1 MNVSMETKGEQLLVL
16 EHEAGVTLNE
26 VQRQAVLHTEGPML
40 LLATPGS
47 GKTTTLIM
55 KIGFLIQACH
65 IPAKRIKALTFS
77 RAAATHM
84 QERFQ
89 RFFPTLPTA
98 SFSTIHSL
106 AYEVV
111 RDYLHGQ
118 RRAYTMIEGSMD
130 EKINNNN
137 SNTKNNNN
145 DNKEIREYNHSPN
158 KMMILRQLYFEM
170 TEENLTEDQMEELT
184 TFISYVKNKM
194 LPMSQWATVKC
205 NVPHAYEVMKAY
217 EHYKQEQYPT
227 LLLDYDDMLVIA
239 YKVLDEDP
247 VLLRKYQAR
256 YDYVLTD
263 ESQDTSLLQYAIIE
277 QLVKEHLNLC
287 VVGDDD
293 QSIYSWRGAEPSYLL
308 QFKKKFPNC
317 KVLFMEQNYR
327 STSTIVQAAN
337 MFIKRNKERYD
348 KSMFTHNEVG
358 EQIVLKTCQDAYHQ
372 LDYLIAEIQQYSA
385 SGGDYAEV
393 AVLYRNHNSSILL
406 MNQFERAG
414 IPFYAK
420 DGDFKFFSHWV
431 VSDIL
436 NLMRMTFTD
445 KRVNIFEQIYM
456 KINGYIT
463 KFQMKQLTLLNQG
476 ESVFET
482 LLIKMEL
489 KDYQR
494 KQLEEVRDVLTQMK
508 GMPPVHA
515 IAVIRERLGYEKAI
529 LRMSERLGF
538 NAENLIGIL
547 DTLAEIAEPLDTMT
561 DFANRLKE
569 LELLMKQSRFHPH
582 AGAVTFSTFHSA
594 KGLEFERVY
603 MIDLIDGVIPSA
615 HDTGKKGSGMS
626 TLEEAARLFYVGMTR
641 AKSHLELISY
651 TTKENRKIAESIFVT
666 SVKQYCTQH
675 GGGEIRPAMDAQG
688 FIHHRNDLVVGN
700 RVIHREFGVG
710 ILSAIDHEYI
720 KVKFGPVQ
728 KTLSLSLCLELG
740 LLEKV

>member
-1 MNVSMETKGEQLLVL
+1 MVKQLKGFIYSMNVPTITKAQQLLVL
-16 EHEAGVTLNE
+16 EHEAGVALNE

-47 GKTTTLIM
+47 GKTMTLIM
-55 KIGFLIQACH
+55 KIGFLIEACH
-65 IPAKRIKALTFS
+65 IPANRIKAITFS

-106 AYEVV
+106 AYEIV
-111 RDYLHGQ
+111 RDYLYEQ
-118 RRAYTMIEGSMD
+118 RKAYTLIEGRMD
-130 EKINNNN
+130 EK
-137 SNTKNNNN
+137 
-145 DNKEIREYNHSPN
+145 EYSHAPN
-158 KMMILRQLYFEM
+158 KLMILRQLYFEM

-205 NVPHAYEVMKAY
+205 NIPHAFEVMKAY
-217 EHYKQEQYPT
+217 EHYKQEQHST
-227 LLLDYDDMLVIA
+227 LLLDYDDMLVVA
-239 YKVLDEDP
+239 YNALEENP
-247 VLLRKYQAR
+247 VLLHKYQVR
-256 YDYVLTD
+256 HDYVLTD

-277 QLVKEHLNLC
+277 QLVKEHHNLC

-308 QFKKKFPNC
+308 QFKKKFPDCN
-317 KVLFMEQNYR
+317 VLFMEQNYR

-337 MFIKRNKERYD
+337 VFIKRNKERYD

-372 LDYLIAEIQQYSA
+372 LNYLIEEIQQYSA
-385 SGGDYAEV
+385 NGDYAEV

-445 KRVNIFEQIYM
+445 KRVDIFEQIYM
-456 KINGYIT
+456 KINGYLT
-463 KFQMKQLTLLNQG
+463 KAQMKQLTLLNQG

-482 LLIKMEL
+482 LLSKMEL

-508 GMPPVHA
+508 DMPPVHA

-547 DTLAEIAEPLDTMT
+547 DTLAEIAEPLDTMVA
-561 DFANRLKE
+561 FANRLKE

-615 HDTGKKGSGMS
+615 HDTGKKGSGIS
-626 TLEEAARLFYVGMTR
+626 TIEEAARLFYVGMTR

-651 TTKENRKIAESIFVT
+651 TTKENRKIAESIFMT

-675 GGGEIRPAMDAQG
+675 GGGEIRPAVDTQG
-688 FIHHRNDLVVGN
+688 LIHHREELALGTHVN
-700 RVIHREFGVG
+700 HREFGMG
-710 ILSAIDHEYI
+710 TLISIDHDYI
-720 KVKFGPVQ
+720 KVNFGTVQ
-728 KTLSLSLCLELG
+728 KTLSLALCLELG
-740 LLEKV
+740 LLEKM

>member
-1 MNVSMETKGEQLLVL
+1 MNVSTITKTQQLLAL

-55 KIGFLIQACH
+55 KIGFLIEACH
-65 IPAKRIKALTFS
+65 IPANRIKALTFS

-89 RFFPTLPTA
+89 RFFPMLPTA

-111 RDYLHGQ
+111 RDYLQ
-118 RRAYTMIEGSMD
+118 RQRKAYTMIEGRME
-130 EKINNNN
+130 EKEINN
-137 SNTKNNNN
+137 SL
-145 DNKEIREYNHSPN
+145 NKL
-158 KMMILRQLYFEM
+158 MILRQLYFEM

-205 NVPHAYEVMKAY
+205 SVPHAFEVMKAY
-217 EHYKQEQYPT
+217 EQYKQEQHPT

-239 YKVLDEDP
+239 YKALDENP
-247 VLLRKYQAR
+247 VLLHKYQAR

-277 QLVKEHLNLC
+277 QLVKEHHNLC

-308 QFKKKFPNC
+308 QFKKKFADCN
-317 KVLFMEQNYR
+317 VLFMEQNYR

-337 MFIKRNKERYD
+337 VFIKRNKERYD

-372 LDYLIAEIQQYSA
+372 LNYLIEEIQQYSA
-385 SGGDYAEV
+385 NGDYAEV

-445 KRVNIFEQIYM
+445 KRVDIFEQIYM

-463 KFQMKQLTLLNQG
+463 KAQMKQLTHLNQG

-482 LLIKMEL
+482 LLSKMEL

-494 KQLEEVRDVLTQMK
+494 KQLEEVRDVLMQMK
-508 GMPPVHA
+508 DMPPVHA

-547 DTLAEIAEPLDTMT
+547 DTLTEIAEPLDTMAA
-561 DFANRLKE
+561 FANRLKE

-641 AKSHLELISY
+641 AKAHLELISY
-651 TTKENRKIAESIFVT
+651 TKKDNRKIAESIFMT
-666 SVKQYCTQH
+666 SVRQYCTQH
-675 GGGEIRPAMDAQG
+675 GGGEIRPAMDTQG
-688 FIHHRNDLVVGN
+688 LIHHRNELTVGAQVN
-700 RVIHREFGVG
+700 HREFGVG
-710 ILSAIDHEYI
+710 SLIAIDHDYI
-720 KVKFGPVQ
+720 KVKFGTVQ
-728 KTLSLSLCLELG
+728 KTLSLALCLELG
-740 LLEKV
+740 LLEKG

>member
-1 MNVSMETKGEQLLVL
+1 MNVSTITKTQRLLAL

-26 VQRQAVLHTEGPML
+26 IQRQAVLHTEGPML

-55 KIGFLIQACH
+55 KIGFLIEACH
-65 IPAKRIKALTFS
+65 IPANRIKALTFS

-89 RFFPTLPTA
+89 QFFPTLPTA

-106 AYEVV
+106 AYEIV
-111 RDYLHGQ
+111 RDYLYGQ
-118 RRAYTMIEGSMD
+118 RKAYTLIEGRMD
-130 EKINNNN
+130 EKINNND
-137 SNTKNNNN
+137 NNNKN
-145 DNKEIREYNHSPN
+145 DNKEIRESNNSPN
-158 KMMILRQLYFEM
+158 KLMILRQLYFEM

-194 LPMSQWATVKC
+194 LPMSQWATIKC
-205 NVPHAYEVMKAY
+205 NVPHAFEVMKAY
-217 EHYKQEQYPT
+217 EDYKQKKHPT

-239 YKVLDEDP
+239 YKALAENS
-247 VLLRKYQAR
+247 VLLYKYQAR

-277 QLVKEHLNLC
+277 QLVKEHHNLC

-308 QFKKKFPNC
+308 QFKKKFPDCN
-317 KVLFMEQNYR
+317 VLFMEQNYR

-337 MFIKRNKERYD
+337 VFIKRNKERYD

-372 LDYLIAEIQQYSA
+372 LNYLIEEIQQYSA
-385 SGGDYAEV
+385 NGDYAEV

-445 KRVNIFEQIYM
+445 KRVDIFEQIYM

-463 KFQMKQLTLLNQG
+463 KVQMKQLTLLNQG

-482 LLIKMEL
+482 LLSKMEL
-489 KDYQR
+489 RDYQC

-547 DTLAEIAEPLDTMT
+547 DTLTEIAEPLDTMAA
-561 DFANRLKE
+561 FANRLKE

-615 HDTGKKGSGMS
+615 HDTGKKGSGLS

-666 SVKQYCTQH
+666 NVKQYCTQH
-675 GGGEIRPAMDAQG
+675 GGGEIRPATDTQSL
-688 FIHHRNDLVVGN
+688 INHRNELTVGAQVN
-700 RVIHREFGVG
+700 HREFGVG
-710 ILSAIDHEYI
+710 SLIAIDHDYI
-720 KVKFGPVQ
+720 KVKFGTVQ
-728 KTLSLSLCLELG
+728 KTLSLALCLELG
-740 LLEKV
+740 LLEKG

>member
-1 MNVSMETKGEQLLVL
+1 MNVSTITKTQQLLAL

-26 VQRQAVLHTEGPML
+26 IQRQAVLHTEGPML

-55 KIGFLIQACH
+55 KIGFLIEACH
-65 IPAKRIKALTFS
+65 IPANRIKALTFS

-106 AYEVV
+106 AYEIV
-111 RDYLHGQ
+111 RDYLYGQ
-118 RRAYTMIEGSMD
+118 RKAYTLIEGRME
-130 EKINNNN
+130 EKEVIN
-137 SNTKNNNN
+137 
-145 DNKEIREYNHSPN
+145 SPN
-158 KMMILRQLYFEM
+158 KLMILRQLYFEM
-170 TEENLTEDQMEELT
+170 TEENLTEDQMDELT

-205 NVPHAYEVMKAY
+205 NVPHAFEVMKAY
-217 EHYKQEQYPT
+217 EHYKQEQHST
-227 LLLDYDDMLVIA
+227 MLLDYDDMLVIA
-239 YKVLDEDP
+239 YKALDENP
-247 VLLRKYQAR
+247 VLLHKYQSR

-277 QLVKEHLNLC
+277 QLVKEHHNLC

-308 QFKKKFPNC
+308 QFKTKFPDCN
-317 KVLFMEQNYR
+317 VLFMEQNYR

-337 MFIKRNKERYD
+337 VFIKRNRERYD

-372 LDYLIAEIQQYSA
+372 LNYLIEEIQQYSA
-385 SGGDYAEV
+385 NGDYAEV
-393 AVLYRNHNSSILL
+393 AVLYRNHHSSILL

-445 KRVNIFEQIYM
+445 KRIDIFEQIYM

-463 KFQMKQLTLLNQG
+463 KVQMKQLTLLNQG

-482 LLIKMEL
+482 LLSKMEL
-489 KDYQR
+489 KEYQR

-508 GMPPVHA
+508 DMPPVHA
-515 IAVIRERLGYEKAI
+515 ITVIRERLGYEKAI

-547 DTLAEIAEPLDTMT
+547 DTLAEIAEPLNTMAA
-561 DFANRLKE
+561 FANRLKE

-582 AGAVTFSTFHSA
+582 DGAVTFSTFHSA

-641 AKSHLELISY
+641 AKAHLELISY
-651 TTKENRKIAESIFVT
+651 TKKDNRKVAESIFMTNVR
-666 SVKQYCTQH
+666 QYCTQH
-675 GGGEIRPAMDAQG
+675 GGGEIRPAIDTQG
-688 FIHHRNDLVVGN
+688 LIHHRNELTVGAQVN
-700 RVIHREFGVG
+700 HREFGIG
-710 ILSAIDHEYI
+710 TLISIDHDYI
-720 KVKFGPVQ
+720 KVKFGTVQ
-728 KTLSLSLCLELG
+728 KTLSLALCLELG
-740 LLEKV
+740 LLENG

>member
-1 MNVSMETKGEQLLVL
+1 MNVSTITKTQQLLAL

-26 VQRQAVLHTEGPML
+26 VQQQAVLHTEGPML

-55 KIGFLIQACH
+55 KIGFLIEACH
-65 IPAKRIKALTFS
+65 IPATRIKALTFS

-106 AYEVV
+106 AYEIV
-111 RDYLHGQ
+111 RDYLYGQ
-118 RRAYTMIEGSMD
+118 RKAYTLIEGRID
-130 EKINNNN
+130 ESNRSNNNI
-137 SNTKNNNN
+137 KNNNN
-145 DNKEIREYNHSPN
+145 DNKEIKEYNNSPN
-158 KMMILRQLYFEM
+158 KLMILRQLYFEM

-205 NVPHAYEVMKAY
+205 NVSHAFEVMKAY
-217 EHYKQEQYPT
+217 EHYKQEQHPT
-227 LLLDYDDMLVIA
+227 MLLDYDDMLVLA
-239 YKVLDEDP
+239 YKALDENP
-247 VLLRKYQAR
+247 MLLHKYQAR

-277 QLVKEHLNLC
+277 QLVKEHHNLC

-308 QFKKKFPNC
+308 QFKKKFPDC

-337 MFIKRNKERYD
+337 VFIKRNKERYD
-348 KSMFTHNEVG
+348 KSMFTHNEAG

-372 LDYLIAEIQQYSA
+372 LNYLIEEIQQYSA
-385 SGGDYAEV
+385 NGDYAKV

-445 KRVNIFEQIYM
+445 KRIDIFEQIYM

-463 KFQMKQLTLLNQG
+463 KVQMKQLTLLNQG

-482 LLIKMEL
+482 LLSKMEL

-494 KQLEEVRDVLTQMK
+494 KQLEEVRDVLMQMK
-508 GMPPVHA
+508 GMPPVYA

-547 DTLAEIAEPLDTMT
+547 DTLAEIAEPLDTMAA
-561 DFANRLKE
+561 FANRLKE
-569 LELLMKQSRFHPH
+569 LERLMKQSRFHPH

-626 TLEEAARLFYVGMTR
+626 TIEEAARLFYVGMTR
-641 AKSHLELISY
+641 AKTHLELISY
-651 TTKENRKIAESIFVT
+651 TMKDNRKIAESIFMT
-666 SVKQYCTQH
+666 SVRQYCTQH
-675 GGGEIRPAMDAQG
+675 GGGEIRPANDIKG
-688 FIHHRNDLVVGN
+688 LIHHREELALGAQVN
-700 RVIHREFGVG
+700 HREFGMG
-710 ILSAIDHEYI
+710 KLIAIDHDYI
-720 KVKFGPVQ
+720 KVKFGTVQ
-728 KTLSLSLCLELG
+728 KTLSLALCLELG
-740 LLEKV
+740 LLEKG

>member
-1 MNVSMETKGEQLLVL
+1 MKTKAEQLLAL
-16 EHEAGVTLNE
+16 EHEAGVALNE

-55 KIGFLIQACH
+55 KIGYLIDACH
-65 IPAKRIKALTFS
+65 IPANRIKALTFS
-77 RAAATHM
+77 RAAATNM
-84 QERFQ
+84 QERFE

-106 AYEVV
+106 SYEIV
-111 RDYLHGQ
+111 RNYLNAQ
-118 RRAYTMIEGSMD
+118 RKAYTMIEGRMD
-130 EKINNNN
+130 ESINNNDTN
-137 SNTKNNNN
+137 SNKE
-145 DNKEIREYNHSPN
+145 NKEIKEYNNSPN
-158 KMMILRQLYFEM
+158 KLIILRQLYFEM

-184 TFISYVKNKM
+184 TYISYVKNKR
-194 LPMSQWATVKC
+194 LPMTEWATVTC
-205 NVPHAYEVMKAY
+205 NVPQALEVMKVY
-217 EHYKQEQYPT
+217 EHYKQKQHPT

-239 YKVLDEDP
+239 YKVLAEQP
-247 VLLRKYQAR
+247 ELLRKYQAR

-277 QLVKEHLNLC
+277 QLVKEHHNLC

-308 QFKKKFPNC
+308 QFKKKFPDC

-337 MFIKRNKERYD
+337 AFIKRNKERYD
-348 KSMFTHNEVG
+348 KSMFTDNGEG
-358 EQIVLKTCQDAYHQ
+358 EQIVLKSCQDPHHQ
-372 LDYLIAEIQQYSA
+372 LQYLIGEIQEF
-385 SGGDYAEV
+385 SGNLAQV

-445 KRVNIFEQIYM
+445 KRVDIFEQIYM

-463 KFQMKQLTLLNQG
+463 KVQMKQLILLNQG

-482 LLIKMEL
+482 LLSKMEL

-494 KQLEEVRDVLTQMK
+494 KQLEEVRDVLMQMK
-508 GMPPVHA
+508 DMPPAHA
-515 IAVIRERLGYEKAI
+515 IAVIRERLGYDKAI

-538 NAENLIGIL
+538 NGENLIGIL
-547 DTLAEIAEPLDTMT
+547 DTLTEIAEPMDTMAA
-561 DFANRLKE
+561 FASRLKE
-569 LELLMKQSRFHPH
+569 LELLMKQSRFRPH

-594 KGLEFERVY
+594 KGLEFERVF
-603 MIDLIDGVIPSA
+603 MIDLVDGVIPSG

-626 TLEEAARLFYVGMTR
+626 TIEEAARLFYVGMTR

-651 TTKENRKIAESIFVT
+651 TTKDKRKIAESIFMT
-666 SVKQYCTQH
+666 SVRQYCTQH
-675 GGGEIRPAMDAQG
+675 GGGEIRPAIDTQG
-688 FIHHRNDLVVGN
+688 LIHHRNELVVGAQL
-700 RVIHREFGVG
+700 IHREFGVG
-710 ILSAIDHEYI
+710 ILTAVDHEYI
-720 KVKFGPVQ
+720 KVKFGEVQ

-740 LLEKV
+740 LLEKMSV